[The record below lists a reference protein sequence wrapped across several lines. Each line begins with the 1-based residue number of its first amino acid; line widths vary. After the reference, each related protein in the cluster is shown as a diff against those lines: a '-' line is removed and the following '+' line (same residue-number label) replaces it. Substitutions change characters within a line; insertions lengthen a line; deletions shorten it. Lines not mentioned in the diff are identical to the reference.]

1 MAPESSAP
9 EREQAP
15 AGLRVRPD
23 RFPGGSR
30 KRTFIGPVP
39 LTARTAPDRSRPT
52 LSERP
57 DPSARSNRP
66 RGNRA
71 NGVYLP
77 ATRGAG
83 GGPPATGLVPSRA
96 AQPAERG
103 LVVAAADRR
112 EDPADAGGD
121 RATPVSDPGSWDRFC
136 ARAVQ
141 RWPLVLG
148 AALLFGA
155 PAAVVGFGQ
164 GEERWAAEARVEV
177 QPQTLTAG
185 ADADAAVVPAE
196 ALGVASLLQREARL
210 LSDLAADAGLD
221 AAVRARPPFGLV
233 AAVRGGAPA
242 EATEAAAT
250 LLETYT
256 RKTRLK
262 MPEQVALERVAL
274 DEQERAL
281 EEARSKLSAADLEV
295 ARTEAKLAGTAE
307 PAALLAAEA
316 EAEEAGRT
324 ADRRLRRALAIGRD
338 PLVFFAELVRREP
351 AAAEAVRDA
360 SGAAAAALGAAATG
374 PRLGEALRAAAAGVA
389 GVVAEVADHRVI
401 EGSGEPGAGGTVLVR
416 VSRLDAEAAEAA
428 AAVRAAAAESAVAAL
443 ERSALQSLR
452 WEREGLRVAVESGAR
467 AIERVRVDLPGAA
480 SLAEVRAVD
489 APAEPAADSR
499 PLTAGLGG
507 LLGGLLGVLGALGW
521 IAVDDRVRRGD
532 ERPWAARGLTILG
545 TVPAVGGAAG
555 GGSNAAGK
563 PEAMTEASQRRARGE
578 AAALADAVHAVR
590 AMLEGRDA
598 NGRLAAGGGSSP
610 GLARV
615 PDADGRTFA
624 ITSSGPGS
632 GKTGLCLGLAAS
644 LASAGERVLLVDA
657 AWADRPSRGEG
668 NPGGGRQTLDTAA
681 AAMGYL
687 HPEDEDLL
695 RHADP
700 DEPVGLPA
708 FLAGADLADAA
719 METRV
724 PGLSLLAAGPGTLD
738 AGRLS
743 GRHVRRLVEAARP
756 LHDVTLIDTSA
767 VSVGLDALF
776 VAGAADG
783 VVLVVSAGERQS
795 AVDKAVTRL
804 RASGAT
810 VLGTVLNRVGRP
822 AATRATAGAGAPAAA
837 GGWQDTGSG
846 MFAAAVG
853 GPAAS
858 PTPAKEARSASRA
871 PDAPAAGPARRVV
884 ASTSPAAKPAAAPV
898 AEELPSPSASATRRR
913 TENTETPAPT
923 RTTSTWPTC
932 SPP

>member
-1 MAPESSAP
+1 M
-9 EREQAP
+9 
-15 AGLRVRPD
+15 
-23 RFPGGSR
+23 
-30 KRTFIGPVP
+30 
-39 LTARTAPDRSRPT
+39 
-52 LSERP
+52 
-57 DPSARSNRP
+57 
-66 RGNRA
+66 
-71 NGVYLP
+71 
-77 ATRGAG
+77 
-83 GGPPATGLVPSRA
+83 
-96 AQPAERG
+96 
-103 LVVAAADRR
+103 
-112 EDPADAGGD
+112 
-121 RATPVSDPGSWDRFC
+121 
-136 ARAVQ
+136 Q

-148 AALLFGA
+148 GALLLGLPAAL
-155 PAAVVGFGQ
+155 VGFGQ
-164 GEERWAAEARVEV
+164 GEERWAADARVEV
-177 QPQTLTAG
+177 QPQTLAAG
-185 ADADAAVVPAE
+185 AGDAAAGAAVPAE
-196 ALGVASLLQREARL
+196 ALGVATLLQREARL
-210 LSDLAADAGLD
+210 LGDLASDAGLD
-221 AAVRARPPFGLV
+221 THVRARPPFGLV
-233 AAVRGGAPA
+233 AAVRGDSPA
-242 EATEAAAT
+242 EATGAAAT
-250 LLETYT
+250 LLETYA

-274 DEQERAL
+274 DEQERTL
-281 EEARSKLSAADLEV
+281 EEARSKLSAVDLEV
-295 ARTEAKLAGTAE
+295 ARAEAKLGGTAE

-316 EAEEAGRT
+316 EAEEALGA

-338 PLVFFAELVRREP
+338 PLVFFTELVRREP
-351 AAAEAVRDA
+351 AAAAAVRDA
-360 SGAAAAALGAAATG
+360 AGAAAAAMGSASTGRGLAEALDAAAG
-374 PRLGEALRAAAAGVA
+374 GVA
-389 GVVAEVADHRVI
+389 GVVAEVADHRLI
-401 EGSGEPGAGGTVLVR
+401 ESGGAGGTALVR

-428 AAVRAAAAESAVAAL
+428 AAARAAAAESAVAAV
-443 ERSALQSLR
+443 ERAGLQSLR
-452 WEREGLRVAVESGAR
+452 WERERLRAAVDSNAR

-480 SLAEVRAVD
+480 SLAEVRALE
-489 APAEPAADSR
+489 APAEPVADSR

-521 IAVDDRVRRGD
+521 IAIDDRVRRGD

-555 GGSNAAGK
+555 GGATSSSVSGRT
-563 PEAMTEASQRRARGE
+563 EAISEASQQRARGE

-598 NGRLAAGGGSSP
+598 NGRLASGGGSSP

-668 NPGGGRQTLDTAA
+668 NPGGGRQTLDTAV

-708 FLAGADLADAA
+708 FLAGADLSDAA

-795 AVDKAVTRL
+795 AVDRAVTRL
-804 RASGAT
+804 RAAERPYWAPCSTGWAARRPRGPPPGRAPRRGGRLAGHRVGHVRGGRGRAGGRARTGEADPGRRSRAGRAGRRAGPAGRGLDPPPRRTRGAGGRRRRGSHASRPARGRRC
-810 VLGTVLNRVGRP
+810 VRGRRRVGARGRRSRVGR
-822 AATRATAGAGAPAAA
+822 AECRRRALGGDLRRARGARAA
-837 GGWQDTGSG
+837 GRAGRRRLRRQ
-846 MFAAAVG
+846 G
-853 GPAAS
+853 GGVRRP
-858 PTPAKEARSASRA
+858 RRA
-871 PDAPAAGPARRVV
+871 HG
-884 ASTSPAAKPAAAPV
+884 
-898 AEELPSPSASATRRR
+898 ATRRGDR
-913 TENTETPAPT
+913 FNRGGRGRRRGRRRGQKGPGGPGGRE
-923 RTTSTWPTC
+923 RKG
-932 SPP
+932 